1 MIVFLHGLESTVD
14 ADLLPIGRKVQWLRP
29 RYPAV
34 ATPGLDTRTAIALK
48 EHCRVTGAG
57 WFDDPERLSAAF
69 ALPMANARAA
79 ITAETR
85 LVIGS
90 SFGGAVL
97 LKLLHE
103 GGWSGPSIF
112 LAGAGIKLTPHRTLP
127 AGIRALFIH
136 GRKDDVV
143 ALSDSRHLA
152 AASGSPLWE
161 VEDNHSLAGI
171 LADGTLA
178 AAIEYLQPT
187 A

>member
-29 RYPAV
+29 RYPAF
-34 ATPGLDTRTAIALK
+34 AAPGLDTRSAIALK
-48 EHCRVTGAG
+48 DHCLATGAG
-57 WFDDPERLSAAF
+57 WFDDPDRLAAAF
-69 ALPMANARAA
+69 ARPMASARAA
-79 ITAETR
+79 ITAQTR

-127 AGIRALFIH
+127 SGTRALFIH
-136 GRKDDVV
+136 GRQDDVV
-143 ALSDSRHLA
+143 PLSDSRALA

-161 VEDNHSLAGI
+161 VEDGHSLPGI
-171 LADGTLA
+171 LTDGTLA
-178 AAIEYLQPT
+178 AGIGWALG
-187 A
+187 